1 MSIHAMW
8 TSQYTIK
15 IFQEEDNSFYGEVV
29 ELPWCFSNG
38 KTIAELKDNMKE
50 AIECYLEGLKKDVEL
65 WYVSFSYF
73 TQYA

>member
-1 MSIHAMW
+1 MG

-15 IFQEEDNSFYGEVV
+15 IFQEEDQSFYGEVI
-29 ELPWCFSNG
+29 ELPGCFSTG
-38 KTIAELKDNMKE
+38 KTIAELKKNMKE

-65 WYVSFSYF
+65 GYVSFSYF